1 MIYHSPQQGQDAV
14 MFPVSEVDVFAET
27 EPGRFERIDGKKA
40 IVNTDSRRVLS
51 VVSNQ
56 YRILHNRKALE
67 ARAEVLHQ
75 GVSEHGTRTLGGVRG
90 RSTADR

>member
-14 MFPVSEVDVFAET
+14 MFPVSEADVFAET

-40 IVNTDSRRVLS
+40 IVNTDSRKVLS
-51 VVSNQ
+51 VVSDR
-56 YRILHNRKALE
+56 YRDSSQSQSTQ